1 MISVRIGGN
10 VVEIAS
16 QLRLRLNRKEEADN
30 GNFVVLNGREERY
43 SPYTIVDIT
52 WDTKDYQM
60 LIESDNV
67 VKQNSTLY
75 EHNITLIEP
84 MAILS
89 TIFPADRSFT
99 DVPLKTVGQILEI
112 YRKELRYF
120 HNFVLVITNNVL
132 PYYDKVVFEREYS
145 SVDMAVIIYDLFRIF
160 DAIPR
165 LKYNNGF
172 WLLSAEL
179 YTEKNNELTIT
190 TEENRET
197 QVNDIDYATSVIHK
211 SRNATIE
218 QKSIWWPAKNKWAL
232 PTFKGDIY
240 KTSDIQYELDS
251 DILNIDKVLAMA
263 NVTIIYNVD
272 GGTDL
277 FIDDLEVDITDS
289 VFEQEVYESLLIND
303 ETNPDWQWD
312 EFSDRSPENHFKQI
326 AIKYSINNNTID
338 GLFWKNDNVLF
349 DRNVTSLLNVVNAY
363 IRLEAIKKY
372 PELDITQVQLR
383 DDETENIKLRVKY
396 KPNRDVDFEVERQ
409 DTSNFNKSSI
419 LNNQRDSRAELTR
432 LIRNADIF
440 VNRIGNKTINISQS
454 DEYWELG
461 DYIVI
466 DDEYWL
472 ITDIT
477 YNFDKDNYVITNEF
491 TRNFANINRET
502 SISRIPSPYVY
513 TGKRLQSNFI
523 IKEYMIFDTEA
534 DSDNSNLNDFL
545 KNVAINIFD
554 YNSTYNTPLTNAFI
568 NDTSRIELD
577 DLGRKKLINAPLL
590 TGGSGNLI
598 LAQLAMRDPRIAG
611 NSSVEYR
618 NSYYKKPILYTRS
631 DFTIEKLYLTFAQ
644 DYVEDGRDYPSV
656 YIDDTDELLNYT
668 MPINKDPNDTLAI
681 TWELLVK
688 SKNKNIIIC
697 NGFTKYN
704 NLVNEFELE
713 PEIKLYSRTSP
724 YDKLETTLTD
734 ADTEIDKQYS
744 YLDRTDN
751 ILVIQNS
758 LDEPIEY
765 WALAYGEELI
775 LCGNNNVREI
785 NIIFKNEVEYKDYVE
800 PEIDVVDYIIS
811 PVILIDSDVSEEIT
825 QFEFIIVRPT
835 IEINSDVTETITKI
849 EFIRNTV
856 QPAIIINSNITEQVS
871 AIIYVNTVV
880 QPVIEL
886 DTQVSE
892 QVSAVEYVDVV
903 VQPVI
908 ELDSGVSEQASS
920 YVYVRNQVQPTIL
933 IGSDMSEQVSSIVY
947 VNYQVQVTI
956 VIDSDITEDITRPVY
971 GLQELATAPTTV
983 DLDVEDLG
991 YINTFDSSVQET
1003 IETEWGVLELYSLG
1017 TTCSINKG
1025 YIERIGVDTPEFTLT
1040 VSGGDLRN
1048 YSAIISA
1055 MQSQQTQYYNDM
1067 VADDIPNETIFKVED
1082 GFGIAYY
1089 KILLVSNRKNYY
1101 EIIDTI
1107 I

>member
-67 VKQNSTLY
+67 IKQNSTLY

-99 DVPLKTVGQILEI
+99 DVPLKTLGEILEI
-112 YRKELRYF
+112 YKKELLYF
-120 HNFVLVITNNVL
+120 HDFRLVIANTIL
-132 PYYDKVVFEREYS
+132 PYYDKVIFEREYS
-145 SVDMAVIIYDLFRIF
+145 SVDMAVIIYDLFRTF

-165 LKYNNGF
+165 LKYNNNI
-172 WLLSAEL
+172 WILSAEL
-179 YTEKNNELTIT
+179 YTERNNELTIT

-218 QKSIWWPAKNKWAL
+218 QKAIWWPSKNKWAL

-251 DILNIDKVLAMA
+251 DILKIEQVLGMA
-263 NVTIIYNVD
+263 NVTIIHNVD
-272 GGTDL
+272 GDTDL

-289 VFEQEVYESLLIND
+289 VFEEEVYESLLIND

-312 EFSDRSPENHFKQI
+312 EFSDRSPENHYKQI

-338 GLFWKNDNVLF
+338 GLFYKNDNVLF
-349 DRNVTSLLNVVNAY
+349 DRNVTSLLNVLNAY

-372 PELDITQVQLR
+372 PELDIREVQLR
-383 DDETENIKLRVKY
+383 DDKTENIKLRVKY
-396 KPNRDVDFEVERQ
+396 RPSRDVDFAVERQ
-409 DTSNFNKSSI
+409 DTSKFNKSSI
-419 LNNQRDSRAELTR
+419 LNNQRDSKAELTR

-440 VNRIGNKTINISQS
+440 VNRIGNETINITQS
-454 DEYWELG
+454 KEYWELG
-461 DYIVI
+461 DYVVI

-477 YNFDKDNYVITNEF
+477 YNFDKNNCVISNEF

-502 SISRIPSPYVY
+502 SIARLPSPYVY

-523 IKEYMIFDTEA
+523 IKEYIIFDTET
-534 DSDNSNLNDFL
+534 DSDDSDLNDFL

-577 DLGRKKLINAPLL
+577 DLGRKRLINAPLL

-598 LAQLAMRDPRIAG
+598 LAHLAMRDPRVAG
-611 NSSVEYR
+611 NSSIEYR

-631 DFTIEKLYLTFAQ
+631 DFTVENLYLTFAK
-644 DYVEDGRDYPSV
+644 DYIEDGRDYPSV
-656 YIDDTDELLNYT
+656 YVDESDELLNYT

-688 SKNKNIIIC
+688 SKSKNIIVC
-697 NGFTKYN
+697 NGFAKYN

-713 PEIKLYSRTSP
+713 PELKLYSRSAP

-734 ADTEIDKQYS
+734 ADVEIDKQYS
-744 YLDRTDN
+744 YLNRTTN
-751 ILVIQNS
+751 TLVIQDE
-758 LDEPIEY
+758 LDNAIEY
-765 WALAYGEELI
+765 WALAYDNELI
-775 LCGNNNVREI
+775 LCGNNNVKEI
-785 NIIFKNEVEYKDYVE
+785 NIIFKNEVDYKDYVE
-800 PEIDVVDYIIS
+800 PEIDVVDYTIS
-811 PVILIDSDVSEEIT
+811 PVIFINSNLTENIT
-825 QFEFIIVRPT
+825 QFESYRVRPV
-835 IEINSDVTETITKI
+835 IEIDSSVAETITKI
-849 EFIRNTV
+849 EFVRNTV
-856 QPAIIINSNITEQVS
+856 QPAIIIDSDISEQVS
-871 AIIYVNTVV
+871 AIVYINTVV
-880 QPVIEL
+880 QPTIEL
-886 DTQVSE
+886 GTSITE

-903 VQPVI
+903 VQPIIDLNTNVN
-908 ELDSGVSEQASS
+908 EQASS
-920 YVYVRNQVQPTIL
+920 YVYVRNQVQPIIELDTNIN
-933 IGSDMSEQVSSIVY
+933 EQVSSIIY
-947 VNYQVQVTI
+947 VNNQVQVTI
-956 VIDSDITEDITRPVY
+956 VIDSDVTENITRPIF

-983 DLDVEDLG
+983 DLDVNDLG

-1003 IETEWGVLELYSLG
+1003 IEQEWGMLELYSIG

-1048 YSAIISA
+1048 YSAILSA
-1055 MQSQQTQYYNDM
+1055 MQTQETQYYNDM
-1067 VADDIPNETIFKVED
+1067 VADDIPTETIFKVDD
-1082 GFGIAYY
+1082 GLSVAYY